1 MIDFTF
7 TNEFSPKNCRSWY
20 FAKQGS
26 GLQFTLSGELF
37 FWDRQR
43 QNNLNQQPK
52 ELSFQQAWDISGGL
66 YLLLGQSPWN
76 VSECLTAVADR
87 LQNDPHEDRIV
98 WLANPNDNVADWQI
112 TRMSV
117 DPATQILADSVNLP
131 LANYSLRFAAG
142 IQLDIEQDFLGF
154 ILRVK
159 RADIKLSSPE
169 DLVHA
174 MALPC
179 EAGTARISLWQPG
192 GPQIVLTPLTV
203 SKDTA
208 FFDAF
213 DIGLRWYYPAHKNGE
228 AYRSLRFRVFKS
240 DALQNAM
247 QLQAQITPFALT
259 DTQIT
264 RLMVQG
270 PADLTLASY
279 YHSHV
284 GRPVYLTSTESS
296 GFCFQYNPAAE
307 PAGALTMVP
316 AGAFGLRVV
325 PAEAMPSLLCGVAGA
340 EYLLPDRRGNVNLV
354 FHPDQAALVPG
365 YPRQQRPVA
374 GHRQGMRLSPKI
386 KTAWVSLRCDSS
398 DDESD
403 QFISYYAQPETASLY
418 ELPKA
423 ANDEAIHYFNFLP
436 LQAGKLAQSSGLIF
450 PLAPFAGAAHDP
462 QTALALEVEALSP
475 ERRALLIPSNDRPD
489 LDSETL
495 PPSLKV
501 LPGDSPEPTHA
512 VTPQGWLAT
521 FETIDAGKK
530 KWTLLDLARV
540 QTPDGSV
547 RLSLQGIEPPL
558 KTALLTS
565 QQFLVASDA
574 DAFAPFFKDYTS
586 LVLGDWRFDLSPK
599 VWAQHHTIFILKNS
613 KKSLAELA
621 ANPAAWSEAQA
632 FNKNPAGISRT
643 ILAIIQQARQAHTRL
658 TRQMA
663 TGEQLDSVV
672 AAENSDF
679 SYFLK
684 VVDAPE
690 WNGLLV
696 LNAQVPLDA
705 LPKSLRGLAAGIDAA
720 AFFAHH
726 LGITQTPFKD
736 EVQKPSSSLFGLIS
750 YTSGRSIEAPLNGD
764 YGFDVRSLKV
774 LFKNS
779 TICDFSSKIALDI
792 RRLFGSAAAIK
803 DSATSAMTFNGV
815 YQQKADGG
823 SYEFSI
829 ARPSTYTL
837 KDSVLTEVEV
847 KQGRFFTAI
856 DGTDQEPNETLKAG
870 FALDG
875 HLHFADIRDYD
886 ANWFD
891 LFSYDQLDY
900 SDLHIDFSF
909 ETNQPSSIRF
919 AFNPAGMRLR
929 LASSRVREDSFAAHF
944 PVRARAVLAGTA
956 GGPDTAGFTTVDLP
970 FKVDSVKGSW
980 YGVAADLQL
989 GVINDIGD
997 AIGSAA
1003 QLLWAWTPGS
1013 GKPQFML
1020 GLKLP
1025 GGSGS
1030 KEISICGVLKAQI
1043 YSIELRREKNEYALM
1058 LNGVN
1063 LKVFGQTLPPTGSF
1077 NFYLFG
1083 DPGAEATPEQL
1094 GWYGAYKKNA
1104 EDEPSEPST
1113 KQTY

>member
-1 MIDFTF
+1 MMDFTF
-7 TNEFSPKNCRSWY
+7 TNAFSPRNCRRWY

-37 FWDRQR
+37 FWHRHGQDDPDQ
-43 QNNLNQQPK
+43 LPI
-52 ELSFQQAWDISGGL
+52 ELSFEQTWDISSGV

-76 VSECLTAVADR
+76 VSECLSAMADHM
-87 LQNDPHEDRIV
+87 QADPRADRIV
-98 WLANPNDNVADWQI
+98 WLANPNDDPADWQI
-112 TRMSV
+112 TRMPV
-117 DPATQILADSVNLP
+117 DPATQILTDSVNLP
-131 LANYSLRFAAG
+131 LANYGLKFTPG
-142 IQLDIEQDFLGF
+142 IRLDIEKDFLGF
-154 ILRVK
+154 ILQVK
-159 RADIKLSSPE
+159 KADIKLSSPG
-169 DLVHA
+169 DSPMVLSCA
-174 MALPC
+174 T
-179 EAGTARISLWQPG
+179 GSARIALLQPGKPG
-192 GPQIVLTPLTV
+192 GPQITLTPLTV
-203 SKDTA
+203 KKEDTA

-213 DIGLRWYYPAHKNGE
+213 DIGLRWYYRDNKNVA

-259 DTQIT
+259 DTQVTYI
-264 RLMVQG
+264 RIQPPDG
-270 PADLTLASY
+270 LTLASN
-279 YHSHV
+279 YHTHC
-284 GRPVYLTSTESS
+284 GRPVYLTPTESS

-316 AGAFGLRVV
+316 IGAFGVRVV
-325 PAEAMPSLLCGVAGA
+325 PAEAIASLLCGVAGA
-340 EYLLPDRRGNVNLV
+340 EYLLPDSRSNVNLV

-365 YPRQQRPVA
+365 YHPGQRPGA
-374 GHRQGMRLSPKI
+374 GNRQALRLSPEI
-386 KTAWVSLRCDSS
+386 KTAWVSLSCD
-398 DDESD
+398 
-403 QFISYYAQPETASLY
+403 QPISYYAQPETASLY

-423 ANDEAIHYFNFLP
+423 ANAEAIHYFDFLP
-436 LQAGKLAQSSGLIF
+436 LQAGKLAQNSGLIF
-450 PLAPFAGAAHDP
+450 PLAPFAGAAQDF

-489 LDSETL
+489 LDIKTL
-495 PPSLKV
+495 PLSQRV
-501 LPGDSPEPTHA
+501 LPGNPPEQTTRA

-521 FETIDAGKK
+521 FETIDAET
-530 KWTLLDLARV
+530 KWTSLDLARV
-540 QTPDGSV
+540 KTPDGSAQL
-547 RLSLQGIEPPL
+547 RLQDIEPPL
-558 KTALLTS
+558 KTALLAS
-565 QQFLVASDA
+565 QQFMVASDA
-574 DAFAPFFKDYTS
+574 DAFAPFLKDHAS
-586 LVLGDWRFDLSPK
+586 IPLGDWRFDLSPR
-599 VWAQHHTIFILKNS
+599 VWAQHHTIFILKNA

-632 FNKNPAGISRT
+632 LNKNPAVISRK
-643 ILAIIQQARQAHTRL
+643 ILTIIQQARDVHTRL
-658 TRQMA
+658 ARQMA
-663 TGEQLDSVV
+663 TGKQPKSVV

-679 SYFLK
+679 NYFLK
-684 VVDAPE
+684 IVDAPE
-690 WNGLLV
+690 WSGLLV

-705 LPKSLRGLAAGIDAA
+705 LPPSLCGLAAGIDTA

-726 LGITQTPFKD
+726 LGITQSPFKD
-736 EVQKPSSSLFGLIS
+736 EAQEPSSSLFGLIS
-750 YTSGRSIEAPLNGD
+750 YTSGRSTEAPLNSD

-779 TICDFSSKIALDI
+779 MICDFSSEITLDI
-792 RRLFGSAAAIK
+792 RRLFGSSAVIK
-803 DSATSAMTFNGV
+803 GQATSVITFSGV
-815 YQQKADGG
+815 YQQKADGD

-829 ARPSTYTL
+829 ETPVIYTL
-837 KDSVLTEVEV
+837 NNSVLTEVEI
-847 KQGRFFTAI
+847 KQGSFFTAI
-856 DGTDQEPNETLKAG
+856 DAVNHQNAGGTVQAG
-870 FALDG
+870 FALSG
-875 HLHFADIRDYD
+875 HLHFADMRDYD
-886 ANWFD
+886 AEWFD

-900 SDLHIDFSF
+900 SGLHIDFSF
-909 ETNQPSSIRF
+909 PTNQPSTIAF
-919 AFNPAGMRLR
+919 AFNPAEMQLR
-929 LASSRVREDSFAAHF
+929 LASSRVRDDSFAAHF
-944 PVRARAVLAGTA
+944 PVRARAVLGGTA
-956 GGPDTAGFTTVDLP
+956 GGPDTAGFTTVGLP
-970 FKVDSVKGSW
+970 FKADAIRGSW
-980 YGVAADLQL
+980 YGLATDLQL

-1113 KQTY
+1113 K